1 MSRVL
6 HVLLDVERLTASRD
20 TGEPPGAI
28 DPELA
33 DLLAF
38 SREQSIATTI
48 LCTDTGKSVRRMLH
62 DAGWDEVRVVTESTS
77 WLPDESRASLR
88 EHATFPFANTECD
101 RCAQCRRNLM
111 LGTAGEG
118 DVLIYAGDGHSDPC
132 PAEYAD
138 IVFARGRLQTW
149 CQQQNITYYHFGSF
163 GEIRRRLAI
172 DCAHRRLRPRARAE
186 RKRREAYMV
195 EA

>member
-6 HVLLDVERLTASRD
+6 HLMLDVERLDGGRD
-20 TGEPPGAI
+20 SGDPSDAI
-28 DPELA
+28 DPGLA

-38 SREQSIATTI
+38 SRELAIVTTI
-48 LCTDTGKSVRRMLH
+48 LCPDPGGSVRRMLH
-62 DAGWDEVRVVTESTS
+62 RAGWDEIRVVTESTC
-77 WLPDESRASLR
+77 WLPDGSETQLR
-88 EHATFPFANTECD
+88 DHAAFPYANSECD
-101 RCAQCRRNLM
+101 RCVRCRRNLM
-111 LGTAGEG
+111 LGGAAEG

-138 IVFARGRLQTW
+138 VVFARGRLQTW
-149 CQQQNITYYHFGSF
+149 CQQQNITYHHLGSF
-163 GEIRRRLAI
+163 GDIRRRLAL
-172 DCAHRRLRPRARAE
+172 DSAHRRLRSRPRAE